1 MGLGMA
7 MLAGCATTPADV
19 HQAAAAGNDRAADQV
34 AVSLYAKDP
43 AVRQAA
49 IAELLKMNHLDSAT
63 EDLLNATLS
72 PDPAV
77 RGDAGAALVF
87 NPNADLD
94 FYAITLVADKDATV
108 RKRLAEGLAAAGRA
122 GPYEKTRA
130 AGIYLWGLEQD
141 EDAGVRAAAAQGL
154 GEIGL
159 VDPMD
164 FALTALRDDP
174 EPRVRAAAARGLG
187 APARMY
193 LAGERGPDWGDAE
206 VQKFLTNGLGQRPP
220 TPVQTRGEEIVAAL
234 CKAARTDDGEYVE
247 ALEVDGW
254 FGRERVEE
262 KHYVSLEAA
271 AALTLPGKPPRADV
285 AAAQAAAQARADAR
299 APKQVEAPRIFI
311 HPLRGPGD

>member
-7 MLAGCATTPADV
+7 ALAGCATTPADV
-19 HQAAAAGNDRAADQV
+19 HQEAAADNDRAADQV
-34 AVSLYAKDP
+34 ALSLYSKDA
-43 AVRQAA
+43 AVREAA
-49 IAELLKMNHLDSAT
+49 IAELLKMKDLDAAT

-77 RGDAGAALVF
+77 RGDVGAALVF
-87 NPNADLD
+87 NRNTDLD

-108 RKRLAEGLAAAGRA
+108 RKRVAEGLAAAGRA

-141 EDAGVRAAAAQGL
+141 EDAEVRAAAAQGL

-164 FALTALRDDP
+164 FALTALREDP
-174 EPRVRAAAARGLG
+174 EPRVRAAAAQGLG

-193 LAGERGPDWGDAE
+193 LAGERGPDWGDAD

-220 TPVQTRGEEIVAAL
+220 TPVQTRGEEIVTAL

-247 ALEVDGW
+247 AQEVETW
-254 FGRERVEE
+254 FGRELVEE

-271 AALTLPGKPPRADV
+271 TALTLPTQPPRADV
-285 AAAQAAAQARADAR
+285 AAAQAAALARAEAR
-299 APKQVEAPRIFI
+299 APKSVEAPRIYI